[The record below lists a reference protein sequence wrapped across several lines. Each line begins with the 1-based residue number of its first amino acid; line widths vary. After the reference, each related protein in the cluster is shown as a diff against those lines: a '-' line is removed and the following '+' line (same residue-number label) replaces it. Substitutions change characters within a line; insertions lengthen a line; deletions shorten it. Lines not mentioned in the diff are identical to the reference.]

1 MTVKIQIRR
10 GSSLNWT
17 ANGTVVLAAGEPG
30 FETDTGKFKVG
41 DGIKQWNTL
50 PYAGG
55 LESLRL
61 QDLVDVSSASPSV
74 NQVLKW
80 NGATWVPATEASSGG
95 TVTSVSGTGTV
106 NGLTLTGTITTSG
119 SLTLGGTLS
128 GNFGTETIT
137 TTAQKNK
144 IRFHWD
150 TLVSLNN
157 DVDPT
162 IYHGMIAHVHDQGRL
177 YFAHGGS
184 WVPVANQSEIG
195 GGGGAVNINDLS
207 DVDITSP
214 SIGQVLKWNGTSW
227 INDTDATGGGGGG
240 GGSGTVT
247 SVSITAANGF
257 AGSVATSTS
266 TPAITISTSITG
278 ILKGNGTA
286 ISAATAG
293 TDYQAPL
300 SLTTTGN
307 SGAATLV
314 GNTLNIPVYTGG
326 GGGGSTSLDGLTDVV
341 VTSPSVGQVIKYNG
355 TAWVN
360 DTDATGGGSGLT
372 SRRTSNVTTNSL
384 ANNASENRT
393 ITSAAKS
400 YALLKIQTSAAAWV
414 RLYTDTSSR
423 TADEARLEGEDPL
436 AGSGVIAEVITTG
449 SQTVLLAPAVIG
461 WNNASPPVAEIPV
474 RITNKSGSTT
484 TITVTVTLVDLE
496 A

>member
-61 QDLVDVSSASPSV
+61 QDLVDVSSTTPSV
-74 NQVLKW
+74 NQVLKY
-80 NGATWVPATEASSGG
+80 NGVSWIPAAEASSGG

-106 NGLTLTGTITTSG
+106 NGLTLSGSVTTSG
-119 SLTLGGTLS
+119 SLTLGGTLT
-128 GNFGTETIT
+128 GDFGTEVIT

-157 DVDPT
+157 EVDPT
-162 IYHGMIAHVHDQGRL
+162 TYHGMIAHVHDQARL
-177 YFAHGGS
+177 YYAHGGN

-195 GGGGAVNINDLS
+195 SGGAVNINDLN
-207 DVDITSP
+207 DVTITDP
-214 SIGQVLKWNGTSW
+214 QVGQVLKWNGTSW

-247 SVSITAANGF
+247 SVSITSANGF
-257 AGSVATSTS
+257 AGSVATATS
-266 TPAITISTSITG
+266 TPAITISTSVTG

-286 ISAATAG
+286 ISAAVSG
-293 TDYQAPL
+293 TDFQAPL
-300 SLTTTGN
+300 TLTTTGT
-307 SGAATLV
+307 SGAATLI
-314 GNTLNIPVYTGG
+314 GNTLNIPQYTGG

-360 DTDATGGGSGLT
+360 DTDATGGGTGLAT
-372 SRRTSNVTTNSL
+372 RRTTNTTTNSL

-414 RLYTDTSSR
+414 RLYTDTTSR
-423 TADEARLEGEDPL
+423 TADESRLEGEDPL
-436 AGSGVIAEVITTG
+436 AGAGVVAEVITTG
-449 SQTVLLAPAVIG
+449 SQTVLLSPAVIG
-461 WNNASPPVAEIPV
+461 WNNASPPVAEIPA
-474 RITNKSGSTT
+474 RITNKSGITT